1 MKILQVSA
9 YSPPNIGGSERY
21 CHELSKR
28 LVERGHEVHLVTS
41 KLERDSLSNETID
54 GIHVHRCP
62 CIGNFWGVNPYTFIM
77 HKLFNGRYD
86 VIHAH
91 SYIFLTSNQAV
102 FSPKTSRTP
111 VLLHLHG
118 GINWVPSRDDS
129 SIWLKFQA
137 KKRLYD
143 PTIGR
148 LTLQAASAVAS
159 VSLSDI
165 NSARNLW
172 HLDASKFYWVPN
184 AVDIEK
190 FKVNPID
197 IKSKRLSVIF
207 IARLEMWKGID
218 TLLEV
223 AKIVGNE
230 MEEVDFI
237 IIGDGSLKRYIE
249 TVKARFNK
257 NIKVIGQVSPEFIPE
272 MLANASVL
280 ILPSYMEGLP
290 TVCLEALACE
300 VPAVASNV
308 GGVSEI
314 IKDGETGYLFPAGD
328 AQMCADRILKLL
340 SDDKLRKM
348 MGRNGRRLVK
358 SVFTWEKVIEK
369 TERIYEIMGDR

>member
-1 MKILQVSA
+1 
-9 YSPPNIGGSERY
+9 
-21 CHELSKR
+21 
-28 LVERGHEVHLVTS
+28 
-41 KLERDSLSNETID
+41 
-54 GIHVHRCP
+54 
-62 CIGNFWGVNPYTFIM
+62 
-77 HKLFNGRYD
+77 
-86 VIHAH
+86 
-91 SYIFLTSNQAV
+91 
-102 FSPKTSRTP
+102 
-111 VLLHLHG
+111 
-118 GINWVPSRDDS
+118 
-129 SIWLKFQA
+129 
-137 KKRLYD
+137 
-143 PTIGR
+143 
-148 LTLQAASAVAS
+148 VAS
-159 VSLSDI
+159 VSLRDI

-172 HLDASKFYWVPN
+172 HLDASKFYWLPN

-197 IKSKRLSVIF
+197 IKSQRLSVIF

-230 MEEVDFI
+230 MEEVEFI

-257 NIKVIGQVSPEFIPE
+257 NIKVVGQVSPEFIPE
-272 MLANASVL
+272 ILANASVL

-290 TVCLEALACE
+290 TVGLEALACE

-308 GGVSEI
+308 GGVPEI

-340 SDDKLRKM
+340 SNDKLRKM

-358 SVFTWEKVIEK
+358 SIFSWEKVVEK
-369 TERIYEIMGDR
+369 TERIYDIMGDR